1 MEEAYNNWLVLQD
14 YSLEFRDE
22 EDQRV
27 FGYLKDFYG
36 QMSAPPDFPII
47 RDFFEKQDDIEA
59 VNRLEDISKSQF
71 HIRQNFLA
79 IVRSEQEQQQIKE
92 LVILCR
98 DASAIAEHGRTD
110 VDPRGGKVTRRGVR
124 DAVNYMFDHLH
135 DFVRIEGGEKLE
147 GVITED
153 AEEVL
158 DEYDKTEQTDKFAGR
173 NLFGLEPVDA
183 VCRGHRR
190 GEFWVHT
197 AFVSELKC
205 LSGSATVLD
214 YGTGR
219 RRTLKDLYDSQEMPV
234 LSSLKDEGRGD
245 LSFVREKASHII
257 QNGVRPVFRL
267 LLESGRRT
275 VSTSN
280 HKFLTLDGWKEL
292 GDVSSGEWVAVPKV
306 MAAPELPDRYKDEEV
321 KAIGYLIGDGTIS
334 GYISLTASNEEVRS
348 DFCDC
353 LSSLGYKEGPAD
365 FSDPNFKKTD
375 PGNRAPGVRV
385 SHSKGDRNHRQ
396 VSPLRH
402 LLSDLKMW
410 GSTASTKRVPDELMG
425 LSERQ
430 TSLLL
435 GSLWATDG
443 SVHTDPSGNRTDL
456 KYYSICEGLCLDVQS
471 LLLRLC
477 IAATVSRT
485 RLTWNGEEREVFVT
499 RVVGNL
505 SKRKFL
511 NSVSVP
517 GKDYRLDLSNRTL
530 PDRDDTM
537 YPTAILPDGASAVM
551 GTGKRRYKSQMFETS
566 DAFVLDRFRG
576 QGGVDRFLDG
586 DVLWER
592 VRSVEPAGKEMTYD
606 LEVPIHHSFVVDDI
620 VCHNTTL
627 ALNYAYNNVMV
638 YGKNIFYAILEMPYK
653 QLRRQL
659 YLIHS
664 SHGKFVTEWHKEDG
678 YVGLDYR
685 SVRDGE
691 LSPRD
696 RERLSIVARDF
707 KETTRGKLYVW
718 RPNDDVSVQDIR
730 HKAEMFDNK
739 YGCDGI
745 VLDHMGLIKPRKGF
759 RDTVSSL
766 NDIVRESRLM
776 ALNFA
781 RGKTVPVL
789 GLFQM
794 NRQGKLRADKADGRY
809 DIAAISYANEIEKSA
824 DVISYTYLND
834 HLRKEAQYYLGCLK
848 NRDNPPF
855 DRMIGKILWNSKRMR
870 AIEQGMLDLDADR
883 IVAASDAISVGMEE
897 LYSYSAGGRAA

>member
-1 MEEAYNNWLVLQD
+1 MEKILRSLIQVGGHPDTEEAYNNWLVLQD

-22 EDQRV
+22 EDQRI
-27 FGYLKDFYG
+27 FSYLKDFYG

-59 VNRLEDISKSQF
+59 VNRLEDVSKSQF

-197 AFVSELKC
+197 AFVSELK
-205 LSGSATVLD
+205 
-214 YGTGR
+214 
-219 RRTLKDLYDSQEMPV
+219 
-234 LSSLKDEGRGD
+234 
-245 LSFVREKASHII
+245 
-257 QNGVRPVFRL
+257 
-267 LLESGRRT
+267 
-275 VSTSN
+275 
-280 HKFLTLDGWKEL
+280 
-292 GDVSSGEWVAVPKV
+292 
-306 MAAPELPDRYKDEEV
+306 
-321 KAIGYLIGDGTIS
+321 
-334 GYISLTASNEEVRS
+334 
-348 DFCDC
+348 
-353 LSSLGYKEGPAD
+353 
-365 FSDPNFKKTD
+365 
-375 PGNRAPGVRV
+375 
-385 SHSKGDRNHRQ
+385 
-396 VSPLRH
+396 
-402 LLSDLKMW
+402 
-410 GSTASTKRVPDELMG
+410 
-425 LSERQ
+425 
-430 TSLLL
+430 
-435 GSLWATDG
+435 
-443 SVHTDPSGNRTDL
+443 
-456 KYYSICEGLCLDVQS
+456 
-471 LLLRLC
+471 
-477 IAATVSRT
+477 
-485 RLTWNGEEREVFVT
+485 
-499 RVVGNL
+499 
-505 SKRKFL
+505 
-511 NSVSVP
+511 
-517 GKDYRLDLSNRTL
+517 
-530 PDRDDTM
+530 
-537 YPTAILPDGASAVM
+537 
-551 GTGKRRYKSQMFETS
+551 
-566 DAFVLDRFRG
+566 
-576 QGGVDRFLDG
+576 
-586 DVLWER
+586 
-592 VRSVEPAGKEMTYD
+592 
-606 LEVPIHHSFVVDDI
+606 
-620 VCHNTTL
+620 TTL

-696 RERLSIVARDF
+696 RERLSIVAQDF
-707 KETTRGKLYVW
+707 KESARGKLYVW
-718 RPNDDVSVQDIR
+718 RPNDDVTVQDIR

-870 AIEQGMLDLDADR
+870 AIEQGMLDLDADH

-897 LYSYSAGGRAA
+897 MYSYSAGGRAA